1 MIQCTWYILTL
12 ILGISINKL
21 SIWKYVTLECHK
33 SYIIFYIPSISIEIA
48 SITINIPSISN
59 QNLVYQL
66 NNMYKS
72 WLSMEVNCQTRSMY
86 VFLVWYSQNIIW
98 CTWYIISNVTFTFW
112 KTWYNNYKFVM
123 PGISHEKLGLKFFFC
138 WLTISMLIHR
148 NSSILQGHIC
158 TVQSSFVL
166 ELSRF
171 SRFAIDLANR
181 LTKR

>member
-1 MIQCTWYILTL
+1 M
-12 ILGISINKL
+12 
-21 SIWKYVTLECHK
+21 TLECHK

-66 NNMYKS
+66 NNIYKS

-98 CTWYIISNVTFTFW
+98 YTWYIISNVTFTFW

-123 PGISHEKLGLKFFFC
+123 PGISHEKLGLNFFFAGLPFSC
-138 WLTISMLIHR
+138 YITGIPQYSRVTFAQSKVLLFWSCLDFPDLLLTLQISWQR
-148 NSSILQGHIC
+148 
-158 TVQSSFVL
+158 
-166 ELSRF
+166 
-171 SRFAIDLANR
+171 D
-181 LTKR
+181 KW